1 MSFFRQ
7 SIIFRPRPKNIFR
20 PLRCQAMNNVQQ
32 STTINTL
39 ATLRFDEEVFDSLD
53 FFKITYY
60 ESNITVTTERKFLR
74 VFLLQ
79 TTKK

>member
-32 STTINTL
+32 STTIN
-39 ATLRFDEEVFDSLD
+39 TLRFDEEVFDSLD